1 MIGYNAYTPSSS
13 TDSSSNTLS
22 TSFEAFKAQ
31 DADVIII
38 QQRAP
43 VAQGKV
49 DEFLAVVLDFARDNN
64 VQQIIL
70 MTSVDISINI
80 TLAKLRGKQFR
91 HVTSSSFDDKLV
103 EASGVEPMEQEFLQ
117 DDYEAGHILGYH
129 TVNRKIID
137 ACQEADI
144 PIMELISVTS
154 EGDNLGEAVIMT
166 NIVNSIV
173 QILPLDQQTN
183 QFQWV
188 FPKAWDGLYSFE
200 EAPKNIFF

>member
-137 ACQEADI
+137 ACQEA
-144 PIMELISVTS
+144 E
-154 EGDNLGEAVIMT
+154 
-166 NIVNSIV
+166 
-173 QILPLDQQTN
+173 
-183 QFQWV
+183 
-188 FPKAWDGLYSFE
+188 
-200 EAPKNIFF
+200 